1 MCNLNFRSV
10 IRDNLAFAAS
20 SGVAIETRPT
30 SSVYSLWRISI
41 LHSYLWEVI
50 ITIIIIKTQTS
61 KIVEQLNKNWK
72 QRSDHQGEAGEREHA
87 NIVVHQKSITAT
99 QLVSGAFKQEIDVS
113 GQIFP
118 LGRAVC
124 YYAEYRIN
132 LSVLMGFIQ
141 AIILLKNIF
150 LWIALKWWN
159 RPFMPWVGHS
169 VVNPTEPR
177 WFCVT
182 ISLIPLLSSV
192 RTLPGSSSVILDFSI
207 LRSGPS

>member
-30 SSVYSLWRISI
+30 SSVYGLWRISI

-72 QRSDHQGEAGEREHA
+72 QRSDHQGEAGERESA

-141 AIILLKNIF
+141 VIIPLKNIF
-150 LWIALKWWN
+150 C
-159 RPFMPWVGHS
+159 
-169 VVNPTEPR
+169 E
-177 WFCVT
+177 
-182 ISLIPLLSSV
+182 
-192 RTLPGSSSVILDFSI
+192 
-207 LRSGPS
+207 